1 MLKRFLIQVSS
12 VRVSS
17 IGIAWDCVT
26 ILLMLFMV
34 IASIA
39 GFKWKMS
46 KSMGLLMMALYV
58 VFIVVSVAISQCVF
72 AI

>member
-1 MLKRFLIQVSS
+1 MLKCFLIQVPS